1 MAEQLETTHT
11 LMAGTL
17 LVYQR
22 ERSAI
27 WQCRFKVDGVWQRA
41 STKERDLKR
50 AKEAAKK
57 LLITAEIRKEQNLPV
72 LTRRFKDVAKLA
84 VVKLQQR
91 LAEGTGKTAFKD
103 YIAIINAYLIPAL
116 GNRLITNIDKAAL
129 EHLDKERIK
138 RMRKAPKHS
147 TMLNHNAA
155 LNAVFDEAMARNFL
169 TALNRPK
176 LEATGKKTQRRPSFA
191 LNEVR
196 ALLSNFDA
204 WIGRA
209 ADKVERE
216 KRELMRDYVEMLLD
230 TGARPGK
237 ELMDLKWNQVLY
249 EIKPELTD
257 TGLTTDGKEEEPIP
271 IVVPNLNK
279 TVLMS
284 VSGKTG
290 RRQIL
295 GRQRTVDTLARIAQ
309 RNYKVKTDVVQPLAD
324 VAHAGNNDFV
334 LRTKVKKLDV
344 SSFFQTMFQ
353 KYLKDHNLYTDP
365 LTGQHRVFYS
375 LRHTYATLA
384 ITHDGTNTH
393 VLARQ
398 MGTSD
403 LMMDK
408 HYSHVKTSE
417 VKEQLRGNE
426 SRKMIAA
433 QGEVDAAYKPKA
445 KPVAKK
451 SVPRKAAKKAA

>member
-1 MAEQLETTHT
+1 MAQQLETTHT

-57 LLITAEIRKEQNLPV
+57 LYLTAEIRKEQNMPV

-84 VVKLQQR
+84 VAKMQQR
-91 LAEGTGKTAFKD
+91 LKEGTGKVAFND
-103 YIAIINAYLIPAL
+103 YIPIINAYLIPAF

-138 RMRKAPKHS
+138 RMRKEPTHS
-147 TMLNHNAA
+147 TMLSHNAA
-155 LNAVFDEAMARNFL
+155 LNAVFDEAVARNFL
-169 TALNRPK
+169 NDLNRPK
-176 LEATGKKTQRRPSFA
+176 LEATGKKSQRRPSFA
-191 LNEVR
+191 LTEVR
-196 ALLSNFDA
+196 ALLGNFDA
-204 WIGRA
+204 WIVRA

-237 ELMDLKWNQVLY
+237 ELMNLKWNQILY
-249 EIKPELTD
+249 EIKPEMIP

-271 IVVPNLNK
+271 IVISNLNK
-279 TVLMS
+279 TVELS

-290 RRQIL
+290 RRQVF
-295 GRQRTVDTLARIAQ
+295 GRQPTVDALARIAQ
-309 RNYKVKTDVVQPLAD
+309 RNYKVKNNVIQPLVD
-324 VAHAGNNDFV
+324 VARASNNDFV

-344 SSFFQTMFQ
+344 SAFFQKMF
-353 KYLKDHNLYTDP
+353 KDYLEEHNLYTDP

>member
-57 LLITAEIRKEQNLPV
+57 LLITAEIRKEQNMPV

-84 VVKLQQR
+84 MAKMQQR
-91 LAEGTGKTAFKD
+91 LKEGTGKVAFND
-103 YIAIINAYLIPAL
+103 YIAIINAYLIPAF

-129 EHLDKERIK
+129 EHLDKERVK

-155 LNAVFDEAMARNFL
+155 LNAVFDEAVARNFL
-169 TALNRPK
+169 TETNRPK
-176 LEATGKKTQRRPSFA
+176 LEATGKKSQRRPSFS
-191 LNEVR
+191 LTEVR
-196 ALLSNFDA
+196 ALLNNFDA

-237 ELMDLKWNQVLY
+237 ELMNLKWNQILY
-249 EIKPELTD
+249 EIKPEMIP

-271 IVVPNLNK
+271 IVISNLNK
-279 TVLMS
+279 TVELS

-290 RRQIL
+290 RRQVF

-309 RNYKVKTDVVQPLAD
+309 RNYKVKTNVVQPLED
-324 VAHAGNNDFV
+324 VARASNNDFV
-334 LRTKVKKLDV
+334 LRTKVKKLDM
-344 SSFFQTMFQ
+344 SAFFQKMF
-353 KYLKDHNLYTDP
+353 KDYLKEHSLYTDP

-433 QGEVDAAYKPKA
+433 QGVVDAAYKPKA
-445 KPVAKK
+445 TPSSRK
-451 SVPRKAAKKAA
+451 SVPRKAVKKAT